1 MRLLYLNHNY
11 RHDGTY
17 YRAFPMAERLA
28 RRGHQV
34 TLITVSRDQR
44 WRAMESEINGV
55 RIIET
60 PNWGQDCSGNGYGP
74 LDNGLRLIHALANRY
89 DIVHMFDHK
98 PNASF
103 AGFPGRLRGA
113 RLVSDWVDWWG
124 GPGGIND
131 VAKRRLP
138 AIGRFEVWWEER
150 SKRWADGVLT
160 ISTVL
165 RERAIA
171 LGCAPERTLYLPTGA
186 PTERIRPV
194 PLATARRELGIPLER
209 RMAGFIGWG
218 QSDLELVMA
227 AMQQLPDLWLMVVG
241 RPSERLNETARA
253 FGVTGRLWQT
263 GFVPDERVSV
273 YLGCA
278 DCMVLP
284 LADSAA
290 NRGRLPNKLLDYMAA
305 GRPTVA
311 NPVGDV
317 KTIMEEHRI
326 GLLVGRDE
334 FGRGLHRLFTEPVL
348 RDELGNNARHV
359 AETVFDWEH
368 LIDRLEAFYEII
380 LGG

>member
-34 TLITVSRDQR
+34 TLITVSRAHR
-44 WRAMESEINGV
+44 WRSTATVVDGV
-55 RIIET
+55 RVIEA
-60 PNWGQDCSGNGYGP
+60 PSLGQDCSGNGYGP
-74 LDNGLRLIHALANRY
+74 LDNGLRFAHALANRY

-98 PNASF
+98 PNATF
-103 AGFPGRLRGA
+103 AGLPGRFRGA
-113 RLVSDWVDWWG
+113 RLVADWVDWWG

-131 VAKRRLP
+131 VPNRRLP
-138 AIGRFEVWWEER
+138 LIGRLEAWWEEQ

-171 LGCAPERTLYLPTGA
+171 LGCAPGRTTYLPTGA
-186 PTERIRPV
+186 PTERIRPM
-194 PLATARRELGIPLER
+194 PLATARSELGVPRER
-209 RMAGFIGWG
+209 RMVGFIGAG
-218 QSDLELVMA
+218 QSDLALVMA
-227 AMQQLPDLWLMVVG
+227 AMQELTDLWLMVVG
-241 RPSERLNETARA
+241 RPSERVSETAQA
-253 FGVTGRLWQT
+253 FGVAGRVWQT

-284 LADSAA
+284 MVDSPA

-317 KTIMEEHRI
+317 KTIVEEHGI
-326 GLLVGRDE
+326 GLLVGPDE
-334 FGRGLHRLFTEPVL
+334 FAAGLSALYADPVL
-348 RDELGNNARHV
+348 RDELGRNARRA
-359 AETVFDWEH
+359 AETAFDWER
-368 LIDRLEAFYEII
+368 LIDRLEEFYGIV
-380 LGG
+380 LGE